1 MIKGIEDLVVAYDYS
16 VRTSCQEIVQFK
28 FGDDAVDPISIEG
41 ATNLPVHFER
51 ML

>member
-16 VRTSCQEIVQFK
+16 VRTSSQEIVQFK